1 MKNTLVDF
9 WYLIWQERPVSIV
22 MLTKLKEGG
31 KSKCRQYWPNTVT
44 EQEKFGPFIVLLKS
58 TQTYPDFVIRQL
70 CITVSETNK
79 ILFKVHNVLYIY
91 IYIYIY
97 RYKMDLMIVIH

>member
-22 MLTKLKEGG
+22 MLTKLKEGE

-44 EQEKFGPFIVLLKS
+44 EQEKFGPFIVLLKN
-58 TQTYPDFVIRQL
+58 TQTYPDFVIRQI
-70 CITVSETNK
+70 CITVTEIQLTICNCTQ
-79 ILFKVHNVLYIY
+79 
-91 IYIYIY
+91 Y
-97 RYKMDLMIVIH
+97 RYKMGQMIVIH